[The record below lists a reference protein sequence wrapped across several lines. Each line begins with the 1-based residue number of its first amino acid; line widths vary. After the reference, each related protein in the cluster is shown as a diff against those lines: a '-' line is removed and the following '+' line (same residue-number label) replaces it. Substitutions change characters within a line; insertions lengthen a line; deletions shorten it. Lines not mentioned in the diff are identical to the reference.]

1 MQQPKS
7 VDVQETS
14 DFTILIVDDSASVRK
29 LVELTLR
36 RRGYTVVSATSGVSA
51 LASLA
56 ETRPDLI
63 LLDVMLDALSGFHL
77 CRAIRRHDDL
87 GSIPIIILSGREGEA
102 DRQAG
107 LAAGVDAYL
116 TKPFKPDELLEAVA
130 SQLRRPAEVHS
141 S

>member
-1 MQQPKS
+1 M
-7 VDVQETS
+7 QETQHER
-14 DFTILIVDDSASVRK
+14 TILIVDDSASVRK

-36 RRGYTVVSATSGVSA
+36 RRGYTVLSATSGVAA
-51 LASLA
+51 LATLA

-63 LLDVMLDALSGFHL
+63 LLDVMLEELNGFQL
-77 CRAIRRHDDL
+77 CRAIRRHEDL
-87 GSIPIIILSGREGEA
+87 ADIPIIILSGREGEA

-107 LAAGVDAYL
+107 VAAGVDAYL

-130 SQLRRPAEVHS
+130 VQLRRPAEARS